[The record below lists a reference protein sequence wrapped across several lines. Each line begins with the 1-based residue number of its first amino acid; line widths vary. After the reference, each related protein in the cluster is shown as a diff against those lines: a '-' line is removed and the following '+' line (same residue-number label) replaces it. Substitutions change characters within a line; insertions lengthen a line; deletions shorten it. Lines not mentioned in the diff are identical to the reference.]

1 MVFLVFTAWLIL
13 SQVMISLVQ
22 AFFAPAGY
30 GFLAGIT
37 YAAQAGAHVVFI
49 WIFRSHL
56 PHAAGKKRGR
66 AQERLADGP
75 VFSHDRNW
83 PVYGTPRP
91 FFPISP
97 DCTEYI
103 GTNDG

>member
-30 GFLAGIT
+30 GFLAGLT
-37 YAAQAGAHVVFI
+37 YAGGGTRGFYMDFPFPPAPCG
-49 WIFRSHL
+49 R
-56 PHAAGKKRGR
+56 KKRGR

>member
-22 AFFAPAGY
+22 AFFASAGY

-37 YAAQAGAHVVFI
+37 YAAQ
-49 WIFRSHL
+49 
-56 PHAAGKKRGR
+56 
-66 AQERLADGP
+66 
-75 VFSHDRNW
+75 